1 MSDRQTVPELM
12 GENDVVDLLV
22 RQHTMIR
29 DLFDEVEES
38 PTGARRAEAFERL
51 VRMLAV
57 HETAEEEIV
66 HPYARL
72 KIENGDEVVRDRLVE
87 EREAKQMLADLEK
100 LGTGHPDFSGR
111 LQMLRAAVLAHARA
125 EECYEFAQLRA
136 RTSVA
141 ERRAMAAGVKAAEA
155 LAPTHPHP
163 GTESVVM
170 NLLFGPSLAIVDRTR
185 DVIRQAMRGQ
195 DR

>member
-22 RQHTMIR
+22 RQHAMIR

-38 PTGARRAEAFERL
+38 LTGSRRADAFERL

-57 HETAEEEIV
+57 HETAEEEVV

-72 KIENGDEVVRDRLVE
+72 KIEDGDEVVDDRLAE
-87 EREAKQMLADLEK
+87 EREVKQMLADLEK
-100 LGTGHPDFSGR
+100 LGTDHPGFSGH
-111 LQMLRAAVLAHARA
+111 LQMLRAAVLAHTRA
-125 EECYEFAQLRA
+125 EERYEFAQLRA

-195 DR
+195 VG

>member
-1 MSDRQTVPELM
+1 MNDRQTVPELM

-22 RQHTMIR
+22 RQHAMIR

-38 PTGARRAEAFERL
+38 LTGAQRTEAFERL
-51 VRMLAV
+51 VRMLSV

-72 KIENGDEVVRDRLVE
+72 KIEDGEEVVGERLAE
-87 EREAKQMLADLEK
+87 EREAKRMLADLEK
-100 LGTGHPDFSGR
+100 LGTDHPEFSGH
-111 LQMLRAAVLAHARA
+111 LQVLRAAVLAHARA
-125 EECYEFAQLRA
+125 EECHEFAQLRA
-136 RTSVA
+136 QTSVA

-163 GTESVVM
+163 GTESATM
-170 NLLFGPSLAIVDRTR
+170 NLLLGTPLALVDRTR
-185 DVIRQAMRGQ
+185 DVIRQAMRGSGG
-195 DR
+195 

>member
-1 MSDRQTVPELM
+1 MSDRQTMPESM

-22 RQHTMIR
+22 RQHAIIR

-38 PTGARRAEAFERL
+38 ATGAARADAFERL

-57 HETAEEEIV
+57 HETAEEEVV

-72 KIENGDEVVRDRLVE
+72 KIEDGDEVVGDRLAE

-100 LGTGHPDFSGR
+100 LGIDHPGFSAR

-125 EECYEFAQLRA
+125 EERYEFAQLRA

-163 GTESVVM
+163 GTESMVM
-170 NLLFGPSLAIVDRTR
+170 NLLFGPPLAIVDRTR

-195 DR
+195 GG

>member
-1 MSDRQTVPELM
+1 MSDRRTVPELM

-22 RQHTMIR
+22 RQHAMIR

-38 PTGARRAEAFERL
+38 PAGARRTEAFERL

-72 KIENGDEVVRDRLVE
+72 KIEDGDEVVGDRLAE
-87 EREAKQMLADLEK
+87 EREAKQLLVDLER
-100 LGTGHPDFSGR
+100 LGTGHPDFSEH
-111 LQMLRAAVLAHARA
+111 LQVLRAAVLAHAQA
-125 EECYEFAQLRA
+125 EERYEFARLRA

-163 GTESVVM
+163 GTESMVM
-170 NLLFGPSLAIVDRTR
+170 NLLFGPPLAIVDRTR
-185 DVIRQAMRGQ
+185 DVIRQAMRGHGG
-195 DR
+195 

>member
-1 MSDRQTVPELM
+1 MSDRQAVPESM

-22 RQHTMIR
+22 RQHAMIR

-38 PTGARRAEAFERL
+38 PVGAQRTEAFERL

-57 HETAEEEIV
+57 HETAEEEVV

-72 KIENGDEVVRDRLVE
+72 KIEDGDEVVGDRLAE
-87 EREAKQMLADLEK
+87 EREAKQLLADLER
-100 LGTGHPDFSGR
+100 LGADHPDFSGR
-111 LQMLRAAVLAHARA
+111 LQVLRAAVLAHAQA
-125 EECYEFAQLRA
+125 EERHEFTRLRA

-163 GTESVVM
+163 GTESMVM
-170 NLLFGPSLAIVDRTR
+170 NLLFGPPLAIVDRTR
-185 DVIRQAMRGQ
+185 DAIRQAMRGHGG
-195 DR
+195 

>member
-1 MSDRQTVPELM
+1 MNDRHTAPELM
-12 GENDVVDLLV
+12 TENDVVDLLV
-22 RQHTMIR
+22 RQHAMIR

-38 PTGARRAEAFERL
+38 PAGAQRAEAFQRL

-57 HETAEEEIV
+57 HETAEEEV
-66 HPYARL
+66 LHPYARL
-72 KIENGDEVVRDRLVE
+72 KIQDGNEVVDERLAE
-87 EREAKQMLADLEK
+87 EKEAKQLLVDLEK
-100 LGTGHPDFSGR
+100 LGPGHPGFSAR

-125 EECYEFAQLRA
+125 EERYEFAQLRA

-170 NLLFGPSLAIVDRTR
+170 NLLFGPPLAIVDRTR

-195 DR
+195 DG

>member
-1 MSDRQTVPELM
+1 MSDRQTMPELM

-38 PTGARRAEAFERL
+38 VTATQRAESFERL

-72 KIENGDEVVRDRLVE
+72 KIEDGDEVVDDRLAE

-100 LGTGHPDFSGR
+100 LGTDHPGFSGH

-125 EECYEFAQLRA
+125 EERYEFAQLRA

-170 NLLFGPSLAIVDRTR
+170 NLLFGPPLAIVDRTR
-185 DVIRQAMRGQ
+185 DVIRQAMRRQGG
-195 DR
+195 

>member
-1 MSDRQTVPELM
+1 MNDRQTVPEPM

-29 DLFDEVEES
+29 DLFDEVEDA
-38 PTGARRAEAFERL
+38 PAGGRRAEAFQRL

-72 KIENGDEVVRDRLVE
+72 KIEDGNEVVDDRLSE
-87 EREAKQMLADLEK
+87 EREAKQLLADLEQ
-100 LGTGHPDFSGR
+100 LGPDHLDFSGR
-111 LQMLRAAVLAHARA
+111 LQVLRAAVLAHARA
-125 EECYEFAQLRA
+125 EECHEFAQLRA
-136 RTSVA
+136 QTSVA

-163 GTESVVM
+163 GTESATM
-170 NLLFGPSLAIVDRTR
+170 NLLLGTPLALVDRTR
-185 DVIRQAMRGQ
+185 DVIRQAMGGHGH
-195 DR
+195 